1 MKKKRRKIQTEK
13 SKKGSLNSTENFEFK
28 TSYKDQYGKELIFNG
43 PNKAPIMIM
52 TKKKEKTEAKWWKKK
67 KRFNFD
73 KIYDMGIED

>member
-1 MKKKRRKIQTEK
+1 MKKKEDTNREV
-13 SKKGSLNSTENFEFK
+13 KKRLFTENFEFK

-52 TKKKEKTEAKWWKKK
+52 TKKKEKTEEKWWKKK